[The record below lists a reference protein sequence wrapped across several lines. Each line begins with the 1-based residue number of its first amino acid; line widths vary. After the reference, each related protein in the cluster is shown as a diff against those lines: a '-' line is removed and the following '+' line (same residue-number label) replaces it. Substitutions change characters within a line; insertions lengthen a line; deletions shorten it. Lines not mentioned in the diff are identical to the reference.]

1 MWFKTYVKGGTIEI
15 QIGTLIN
22 EAPSAGSAIKLL
34 KTMEAEAKA
43 SGATKL
49 IIEGKGVVET
59 KLLNAQAWE
68 RLGYTIERIEQ
79 HSVRIYKNL

>member
-1 MWFKTYVKGGTIEI
+1 
-15 QIGTLIN
+15 
-22 EAPSAGSAIKLL
+22 
-34 KTMEAEAKA
+34 MEAEAKA

-49 IIEGKGVVET
+49 IIEEKGVVET

-79 HSVRIYKNL
+79 HSIRVYKNL